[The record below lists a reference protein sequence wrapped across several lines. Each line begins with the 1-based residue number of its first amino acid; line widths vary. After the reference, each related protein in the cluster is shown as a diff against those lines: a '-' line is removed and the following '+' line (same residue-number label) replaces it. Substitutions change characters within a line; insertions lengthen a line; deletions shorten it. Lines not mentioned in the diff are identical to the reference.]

1 MGEVYTEL
9 CHLSLP
15 YLGCSCGAGSLG
27 PLRFP
32 LPEAAASPHAMGGPS
47 LTSDVLAYNSRQPHA
62 VVQNIWTPGWWFLF

>member
-15 YLGCSCGAGSLG
+15 YLGCSCGAGGALTGAFSVS
-27 PLRFP
+27 
-32 LPEAAASPHAMGGPS
+32 AASPHAMGGPS

-62 VVQNIWTPGWWFLF
+62 VVQNIWTPGW